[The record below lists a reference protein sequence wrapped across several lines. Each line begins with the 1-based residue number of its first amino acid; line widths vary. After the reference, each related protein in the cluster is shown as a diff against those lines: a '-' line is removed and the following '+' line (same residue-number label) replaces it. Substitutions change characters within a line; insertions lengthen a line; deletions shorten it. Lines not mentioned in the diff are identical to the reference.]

1 MLTGYALDE
10 KEIWSHEW
18 LEEMSDSDGEVQG
31 LSEDGS
37 SGHYPKPSS
46 CLETWVAQLKR
57 VAQLNRPNPTP
68 PRDGSKAI
76 CIGPM
81 MTTGTWRQTADC
93 SHAGGTQAVV
103 LVNASDLGW

>member
-1 MLTGYALDE
+1 MAALGIIPSLPHVW
-10 KEIWSHEW
+10 KLGW
-18 LEEMSDSDGEVQG
+18 
-31 LSEDGS
+31 
-37 SGHYPKPSS
+37 PSS
-46 CLETWVAQLKR
+46 RDWSGPAQETG

-68 PRDGSKAI
+68 PRDGSKAT